1 MSSDPS
7 SVEPSVAMEVTKPSA
22 SPSKESEPV
31 GVRAAAAVAATQV
44 AAHEKNALWVGNL
57 PAHVGEDDVVAS
69 FAPHKTLDCVI
80 MRIEYRSN
88 AFIIFRS
95 IAECR
100 TALKALR
107 GSNIK
112 SAFILIEFAQPA
124 VWAEASSSSDICSYF
139 SGGTMDQW
147 RQGGLVE
154 NRRWLEAAALRV

>member
-112 SAFILIEFAQPA
+112 SAFILIEFAQPWRHNGSVA
-124 VWAEASSSSDICSYF
+124 TGW
-139 SGGTMDQW
+139 SGGESQVA
-147 RQGGLVE
+147 GGSSAQSLGK
-154 NRRWLEAAALRV
+154 RGA